1 MIRMR
6 IPTKNDYELM
16 SPIIKKYQ
24 INKSLLE
31 SSGKNTFIMIEK
43 NKVIGLS
50 RYFIYNK
57 IGVINLMGYD
67 IDFIDNS
74 YRDAFFRGTL
84 NLMLN
89 NGLFEGIILTTK
101 DNNSFYKNYG
111 FEVVDKNIVTELKK
125 KNLNLNTVVN
135 AFRVDIESFFNKPC
149 DE

>member
-16 SPIIKKYQ
+16 SPIIEKHQ
-24 INKSLLE
+24 INKDLLQLSE
-31 SSGKNTFIMIEK
+31 KNTFIMIEK
-43 NKVIGLS
+43 NKIIGLS

-57 IGVINLMGYD
+57 IGVINLMAYD
-67 IDFIDNS
+67 IDLMDNS

-101 DNNSFYKNYG
+101 ENNSIYKDYG
-111 FEVVDKNIVTELKK
+111 FEAVDKNIIHELKK
-125 KNLNLNTVVN
+125 KNLNLNDVIS